1 MRCYGREQDDY
12 HWELVDS
19 DAMAGKF
26 AIEINELIAQQD
38 NDYQSHI
45 VDTSMDVT
53 VPLSLPQTARN
64 SLSLEDGA
72 INSVTQEL
80 RGIISKACVNKTK
93 LTLHKEWLYFIDCG
107 GQIQFQQLVQAFVPC
122 ASVLM
127 LVTNL
132 AEDLS
137 SQSSTIFQCEDE
149 CYNVS
154 EHSATVETL
163 LRRLTLMFMSTCHQQ
178 QLVEDYKLFDIVKI
192 PEKVKLLVIATH
204 HDKYKKRLKNEANVE
219 TIEEKEVKLA
229 EIFQSIGNNLSY
241 YDVSQ
246 GKILYK
252 VDGRKAYKKVFDDAV
267 VKEIRRE
274 LREQA
279 FEVDIPL
286 SWYAFQIMLHE
297 TARESC
303 GILPFEKCL
312 SIGLGLS
319 LSEEEVQSALRFFH
333 LLNTLMYYPPEVS
346 NLVFV
351 LPQSLI
357 EVVRDLTLLICKIR
371 RNVPI
376 GPGTTDCKKVAEQGI
391 LSKNFLTTSPKCSQ
405 ISSLFPDF
413 SLHVLRIFEHLL
425 IAREMSSDNTFFMP
439 ALLPL
444 TDPIQSIPS
453 SHFHLLYYFPNGTPL
468 GLFCAMIVN
477 LLLTRVETDDDFC
490 DNSVWSIDQTS
501 TMYANLVTLQHFDMK
516 ESVVFV
522 ESNDRYEIYFG
533 SAEDMEK
540 GEKIMYSSLKETI
553 KKRKFDSKMQ
563 PTKAFFCPCQEQSRH
578 VAIAHALGKL
588 HCTKFGKFVED
599 PYRWSL
605 PKGKCMI
612 YYCVIYKLT
621 QYSKK

>member
-1 MRCYGREQDDY
+1 MRCYGREEDEY

-26 AIEINELIAQQD
+26 AIEIKDLIAQQD
-38 NDYQSHI
+38 NDYQSRI
-45 VDTSMDVT
+45 DDTCMDVT
-53 VPLSLPQTARN
+53 VPLSLPQTAHN

-72 INSVTQEL
+72 INNVTQEL
-80 RGIISKACVNKTK
+80 RGIVNKACVNKTK

-132 AEDLS
+132 SKDLS
-137 SQSSTIFQCEDE
+137 SQSSTTFQCEDE
-149 CYNVS
+149 CYSVS
-154 EHSATVETL
+154 EHSVTVETL
-163 LRRLTLMFMSTCHQQ
+163 LRRLTLMFTSTCHQQ

-204 HDKYKKRLKNEANVE
+204 HDKYKSRLKNEANVE

-229 EIFQSIGNNLSY
+229 EIFQSVGNNLSY
-241 YDVSQ
+241 CDVSK

-252 VDGRKAYKKVFDDAV
+252 VDGRKACKEVFDDAV

-297 TARESC
+297 TAHKSC

-333 LLNTLMYYPPEVS
+333 LLNTLMYYPEVS

-351 LPQSLI
+351 LPHSLI
-357 EVVRDLTLLICKIR
+357 EVVRDLTLVICKIR
-371 RNVPI
+371 RNITI
-376 GPGTTDCKKVAEQGI
+376 GPGTIDCKKVAEQGI
-391 LSKNFLTTSPKCSQ
+391 LSKNFLTNSQKCLQ
-405 ISSLFPDF
+405 ISNFFPDF
-413 SLHVLRIFEHLL
+413 SSQVLRIFEHLL
-425 IAREMSSDNTFFMP
+425 IAREMSDDNTFFMP

-444 TDPIQSIPS
+444 TDPTQSIPS
-453 SHFHLLYYFPNGTPL
+453 SHFHLLCYFPNGAPL

-477 LLLTRVETDDDFC
+477 LLLTTVETDDSFC
-490 DNSVWSIDQTS
+490 DNSVWSIDQTV
-501 TMYANLVTLQHFDMK
+501 TMYANSVTLQHFDMK

-522 ESNDRYEIYFG
+522 ESNDCYEIYFG
-533 SAEDMEK
+533 SAKDMEK
-540 GEKIMYSSLKETI
+540 GEKIVYSSLEETI
-553 KKRKFDSKMQ
+553 EKRKFDSKMH
-563 PTKAFFCPCQEQSRH
+563 PTKAFFCPCQEQPRH
-578 VAIAHALGKL
+578 VAIAHISGKL
-588 HCTKFGKFVED
+588 HCTKLGKFVED

-612 YYCVIYKLT
+612 FIV
-621 QYSKK
+621 